1 MASPEASLLNFYG
14 RTPLSRERLA
24 ASFSKP
30 VVKKVKGILFVD
42 FVRMLRA
49 HKSVP
54 LGDYLQ
60 VGDLVYLNQHIAPA
74 AWYPMEVYERMG
86 LAILAEIA
94 GNDLELVRNW
104 GRQTIDL
111 LIAAQPELFTTDAR
125 ETFMR
130 FHVLRQSLFDYPAAR
145 ITSIHDG
152 EARIEISYGMSA
164 RAEEAAVHLSLGFI
178 ERLLE
183 LSKALNPEVRLR
195 TRSWAGDEA
204 TVIHVRW
211 QQASR

>member
-1 MASPEASLLNFYG
+1 
-14 RTPLSRERLA
+14 
-24 ASFSKP
+24 
-30 VVKKVKGILFVD
+30 VKKVKGILFVD

-49 HKSVP
+49 HKGVP
-54 LGDYLQ
+54 LKDYLQ
-60 VGDLVYLNQHIAPA
+60 VGDLVYLNQHIAPS

-94 GNDLELVRNW
+94 GNDLDLVRSW
-104 GRQTIDL
+104 GRQTIDVL
-111 LIAAQPELFTTDAR
+111 VAAQPGLFTTDAR

-145 ITSIHDG
+145 ITAIHDG
-152 EARIEISYGMSA
+152 EARVEVAYGMCPK
-164 RAEEAAVHLSLGFI
+164 AEEAAIHLSLGFI

-183 LSKALNPEVRLR
+183 LSNALNPEVRLR
-195 TRSWAGDEA
+195 ARSWEGDET

-211 QQASR
+211 QQAPPLNAAGC

>member
-1 MASPEASLLNFYG
+1 LNFYG
-14 RTPLSRERLA
+14 KTPLIRETLA
-24 ASFSKP
+24 AGFSKL

-54 LGDYLQ
+54 LENYLHAGDFA
-60 VGDLVYLNQHIAPA
+60 YLNQHIAPGT
-74 AWYPMEVYERMG
+74 WYPMDVYERMG

-94 GNDLELVRNW
+94 GNDLDLVRDW
-104 GRQTIDL
+104 GRKTIDVL
-111 LIAAQPELFTTDAR
+111 VGAQPGLFTDDAR

-145 ITSIHDG
+145 ITAIHDG
-152 EARIEISYGMSA
+152 EARIEISYGMSPK
-164 RAEEAAVHLSLGFI
+164 AEEAAVHLSLGFI

-183 LSKALNPEVRLR
+183 KSGALNPEVRLR
-195 TRSWAGDEA
+195 TRSWLGDEA

-211 QQASR
+211 QQVPLNASGC